1 MLRLFR
7 FLRLPAIV
15 GPLPNLIAD
24 GQIADAGPVMANYNW
39 ILTQVNANA
48 MPLIGGNTGL
58 FPDPSNT
65 AYGNGITVGSAG
77 PLAANASGT
86 FNTAIGQLALSAST
100 LSSFNTA
107 VGAGALQT
115 FNGGAFGKNVAVGS
129 FALLSTTGGTDN
141 VAIGHAAMQNA
152 GNIAGQNVA
161 IGESTLFAT
170 TGIGGVA
177 VGYQA
182 AQSATSFSG
191 CTAIGFLAVNAAT
204 TMTNCTAVGSSAMGT
219 ANGAT
224 QATALG
230 VSALA
235 AVTGF
240 NCTGIGYQ
248 AGQLITSGGR
258 NVAVGSLSMRNVTTA
273 TDNVA
278 VGHNALIGSSSQCT
292 AVGSGAMG
300 SSGGAQDMTAV
311 GFNALQNG
319 LAAGLTA
326 VGSGALAAA
335 STMPN
340 CVAVG
345 YQALTA
351 CQNANGNNVAVGY
364 LAAAALTTGFNQ
376 IAIGNNTAGG
386 TSTQNG
392 VAIGPFAMQTG
403 NHSNCIGIG
412 VSAGQNVTGSANVM
426 IGYQAGLAGTPVVGG
441 DHLTLIGDSAQCNG
455 AAYTNSVGL
464 GNAAIVTA
472 SNTIVLGNSSIAFIR
487 CQVQTINVLSDG
499 RDKSDV
505 KDIKLGLDFINMLH
519 PVSYRLNTSMNV
531 KRYGFIAQEVQEALK
546 RHTYDATMTENRI
559 GDEAG
564 GNLAILC
571 RENDERGTYLLGY
584 NELIAPMVR
593 AIKELTAR
601 IQLLEKKQV

>member
-182 AQSATSFSG
+182 
-191 CTAIGFLAVNAAT
+191 
-204 TMTNCTAVGSSAMGT
+204 
-219 ANGAT
+219 
-224 QATALG
+224 
-230 VSALA
+230 
-235 AVTGF
+235 
-240 NCTGIGYQ
+240 
-248 AGQLITSGGR
+248 
-258 NVAVGSLSMRNVTTA
+258 
-273 TDNVA
+273 
-278 VGHNALIGSSSQCT
+278 
-292 AVGSGAMG
+292 
-300 SSGGAQDMTAV
+300 
-311 GFNALQNG
+311 
-319 LAAGLTA
+319 
-326 VGSGALAAA
+326 
-335 STMPN
+335 
-340 CVAVG
+340 
-345 YQALTA
+345 LTA

-412 VSAGQNVTGSANVM
+412 VSAGQNVTGSANIM